1 MPNNLGGNWCS
12 CCLHLGVTFFL
23 PGCFNSLKYVCK
35 KTVFVVWVCAPILH
49 FSFQQFLDFSS
60 GGGLLRPVKERR
72 PLIVTA
78 CLNTVFV
85 WGWSMA
91 KIWQGKGTA
100 SWFFLLFGSAFMY
113 FVGDGDNVW
122 DAFLVCWQLFF
133 LGFLSWFLAGLVG
146 PDGC

>member
-1 MPNNLGGNWCS
+1 MAI
-12 CCLHLGVTFFL
+12 GVPAVFTWVLLFFFQDVL
-23 PGCFNSLKYVCK
+23 TPWNM
-35 KTVFVVWVCAPILH
+35 FVRRQFLWFGVCAPILH

-78 CLNTVFV
+78 CLNTVFA